1 MKLTIYNIKGGVGK
15 TDISLNLALTMDLA
29 IITNE
34 PFSPLEKILDN
45 SRFIKLNR
53 DDALPEI
60 PEGYDIVFDFGGY
73 LDSRAISAIK
83 QSDCV
88 IVPVVNEF
96 KDVHTT
102 VNFIQELEDY
112 TDKIIIV
119 ANKTQN
125 NDFKEIKEIM
135 NQHYPG
141 YPVLEIKQSRALPNI
156 MKEKKS
162 VREMVGDGG
171 LKSYFY
177 KPVADQFDQLINTIK
192 TLITK

>member
-73 LDSRAISAIK
+73 LDSRAINAIK

-102 VNFIQELEDY
+102 VNFIQEIEDY

>member
-102 VNFIQELEDY
+102 VNFIQEIEDY

>member
-102 VNFIQELEDY
+102 VNFIQEIEDY

-125 NDFKEIKEIM
+125 NDYKEIKEIM

-162 VREMVGDGG
+162 IRKMVGEGG

>member
-1 MKLTIYNIKGGVGK
+1 MKLTVYNIKGGVGK

-34 PFSPLEKILDN
+34 PFSPLEKILDS

-53 DDALPEI
+53 NDDLPEI

-73 LDSRAISAIK
+73 LDNRAISAIK
-83 QSDCV
+83 QSQCV

-102 VNFIQELEDY
+102 VNFIQEIEDY
-112 TDKIIIV
+112 ADKIIIV

-125 NDFKEIKEIM
+125 NDFKEIKEVM
-135 NQHYPG
+135 NKNYPG

-162 VREMVGDGG
+162 VRKMVEEGG

-192 TLITK
+192 TLTTK

>member
-102 VNFIQELEDY
+102 VNFIQEIEDY

-162 VREMVGDGG
+162 IRKMVGEGG

-192 TLITK
+192 TLTTK

>member
-73 LDSRAISAIK
+73 LDSRAINAIK

-102 VNFIQELEDY
+102 VNFIQEIEDY

-162 VREMVGDGG
+162 VRKMVGDGG

>member
-1 MKLTIYNIKGGVGK
+1 MKLTVYNIKGGVGK

-34 PFSPLEKILDN
+34 PFSPLEKILD
-45 SRFIKLNR
+45 STRFIKLDR
-53 DDALPEI
+53 DDELPEI
-60 PEGYDIVFDFGGY
+60 PEGYDIVFDLGGY
-73 LDSRAISAIK
+73 LDNRAISAIK

-102 VNFIQELEDY
+102 VNFIQEIEDY
-112 TDKIIIV
+112 TNKIIIV
-119 ANKTQN
+119 ANKSQN
-125 NDFKEIKEIM
+125 NDFKEIQEIM

-141 YPVLEIKQSRALPNI
+141 YPVLEVKQSRALPNI

-162 VREMVGDGG
+162 VRKMMEEGG
-171 LKSYFY
+171 LKAYFY
-177 KPVADQFDQLINTIK
+177 KSVSDQFDQLIKTINDLTAK
-192 TLITK
+192 

>member
-102 VNFIQELEDY
+102 VNFIQEIEDY

-162 VREMVGDGG
+162 VRKMVGDGG